1 MEYNN
6 LPYLSHLATLR
17 AVVELGG
24 VAEAAR
30 SLHIGQPAVT
40 KRLRT
45 LDGCYGTRLMERS
58 GRQLELTPAGKMV
71 YRYARLALDHQAI
84 LTEDLSYL
92 SKGQNN
98 LRLET
103 NFTIGEHLLPT
114 LLLQFSENYPEY
126 HIESRMGYSRRIQ
139 IHLAT
144 GTTDLALL
152 EQAPE
157 HPNILVQ
164 KWLDDE
170 VVLVCGATHELSDT
184 NSIDPK
190 ELRSLKFVVRESTSS
205 LRVTLDQEL
214 PKIGI
219 KSLPISMEVGSTKA
233 IMEILQHGQHAS
245 FLPKFAVRE
254 TCNKGLL
261 HLIEIQGLR
270 IKNTLWIAR
279 TNATLNNKVAD
290 NFINL
295 LHAWYLKSS

>member
-1 MEYNN
+1 M
-6 LPYLSHLATLR
+6 
-17 AVVELGG
+17 
-24 VAEAAR
+24 
-30 SLHIGQPAVT
+30 
-40 KRLRT
+40 
-45 LDGCYGTRLMERS
+45 
-58 GRQLELTPAGKMV
+58 
-71 YRYARLALDHQAI
+71 
-84 LTEDLSYL
+84 
-92 SKGQNN
+92 
-98 LRLET
+98 
-103 NFTIGEHLLPT
+103 
-114 LLLQFSENYPEY
+114 
-126 HIESRMGYSRRIQ
+126 
-139 IHLAT
+139 
-144 GTTDLALL
+144 
-152 EQAPE
+152 
-157 HPNILVQ
+157 
-164 KWLDDE
+164 
-170 VVLVCGATHELSDT
+170 VCGATHELSDT

-233 IMEILQHGQHAS
+233 IMEILQHGQHVS

-261 HLIEIQGLR
+261 HLIEIQGLS